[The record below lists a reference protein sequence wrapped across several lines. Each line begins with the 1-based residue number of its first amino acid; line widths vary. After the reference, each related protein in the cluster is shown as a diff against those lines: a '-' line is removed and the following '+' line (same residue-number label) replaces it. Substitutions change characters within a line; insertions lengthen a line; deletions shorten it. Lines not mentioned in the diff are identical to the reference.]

1 MIIKKLSGS
10 ICQDASLLT
19 DGKQYT
25 VYAIMIGEHNQFLLE
40 DEDAF
45 SFPFFISGNEVEV
58 IDSRVSMY
66 WKYSGP
72 LAKEHQCSSRPAM
85 LACEEMLERFFY
97 QKLVDGD
104 IDIKNVWKLMKE
116 RLDIEVATSL

>member
-10 ICQDASLLT
+10 TCQDACILT
-19 DGKQYT
+19 DGKKYT
-25 VYAIMIGEHNQFLLE
+25 VYAILLGEQNKFLVE

-45 SFPFFISGNEVEV
+45 SFPFFISANEVEV
-58 IDSRVSMY
+58 IDNSASMY

-72 LAKEHQCSSRPAM
+72 LAREHQCSSRPAM

-116 RLDIEVATSL
+116 QLDIEVPTK

>member
-10 ICQDASLLT
+10 TCQDACLLI
-19 DGKQYT
+19 DDKPYT
-25 VYAIMIGEHNQFLLE
+25 VYAILLGEQNKFLVE

-45 SFPFFISGNEVEV
+45 SFPFFISENEVEI
-58 IDSRVSMY
+58 IDNRVSMY
-66 WKYSGP
+66 WKYSGH
-72 LAKEHQCSSRPAM
+72 LAREHQCSSRPAM

-104 IDIKNVWKLMKE
+104 NDTKNVWNLMKE
-116 RLDIEVATSL
+116 QLDIEVTTK